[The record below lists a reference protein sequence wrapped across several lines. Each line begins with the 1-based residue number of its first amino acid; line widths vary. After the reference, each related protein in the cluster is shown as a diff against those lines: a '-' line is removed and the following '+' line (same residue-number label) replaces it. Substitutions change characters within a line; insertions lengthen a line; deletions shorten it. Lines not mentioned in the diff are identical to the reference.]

1 MTAQQLFNALFNA
14 GIFVMVSTLVAS
26 LGMGFTVSQVVAP
39 LRRVGVV
46 VAAVA
51 INSLVVPAAA
61 WGLAE
66 LFPIST
72 AQVVGIVLCCIA
84 AAGPAGLKGAE
95 LAKRADMAFAV
106 SLVIVLMLVNLV
118 AAPLWA
124 KAVVTGATVSA
135 ATIIKDLLL
144 LVLIPLAIGLFC
156 RARYAEHAPSWKAAM
171 EKTSN
176 VSLYFAIAIGIA
188 INWSVFKTLIGS
200 WTIVASVV
208 MVVVFIALGFLIGL
222 REPST
227 RLTGAMVTGMRFQPL
242 GFVIIATQLNNNG
255 AYLAPAL
262 IFALVDT
269 IVVFVVGAELGR
281 LSPATKAEAKQ
292 ATKVPVAKPAE
303 TAS

>member
-1 MTAQQLFNALFNA
+1 MTAQHLFNAIFNA
-14 GIFVMVSTLVAS
+14 GIFIMVSTLVAS

-39 LRRVGVV
+39 LRRVEVVV
-46 VAAVA
+46 VAVVVNSLIVPAVA
-51 INSLVVPAAA
+51 
-61 WGLAE
+61 WGVAE

-72 AQVVGIVLCCIA
+72 PQVVGIVLCCIA

-95 LAKRADMAFAV
+95 LAKRADMALAV

-124 KAVVTGATVSA
+124 KAVVSGATVSA

-144 LVLIPLAIGLFC
+144 LVLVPLAAGLFC
-156 RARYAEHAPSWKAAM
+156 RARYAEHAPGWKSVL

-176 VSLYFAIAIGIA
+176 VALYVAIVIGIG
-188 INWSVFKTLIGS
+188 INWKEFVSLIGS
-200 WTIVASVV
+200 WTIVTSIV
-208 MVVVFIALGFLIGL
+208 MVVVFIALGFLIGV

-255 AYLAPAL
+255 AYLTPAL
-262 IFALVDT
+262 VFALVDT
-269 IVVFVVGAELGR
+269 IVVFVIGAELGR
-281 LSPATKAEAKQ
+281 LSRTKAE
-292 ATKVPVAKPAE
+292 VPETAAALPAE
-303 TAS
+303 GAR

>member
-1 MTAQQLFNALFNA
+1 
-14 GIFVMVSTLVAS
+14 
-26 LGMGFTVSQVVAP
+26 MGFTVSQVLAP
-39 LRRVGVV
+39 LRRVWVV

-51 INSLVVPAAA
+51 INSVVVPAAA

-95 LAKRADMAFAV
+95 LAKRADMALAV

-135 ATIIKDLLL
+135 WTIIEDLLL
-144 LVLIPLAIGLFC
+144 LVLVPLAIGLFC
-156 RARYAEHAPSWKAAM
+156 RARYAEHAPGWKAAL
-171 EKTSN
+171 EKISN
-176 VSLYFAIAIGIA
+176 VALYVAIAIGIA
-188 INWSVFKTLIGS
+188 INWSVFASLLGS
-200 WTIVASVV
+200 WTIVASAV
-208 MVVVFIALGFLIGL
+208 MVVVFTALGFLIGVKD
-222 REPST
+222 PST

-242 GFVIIATQLNNNG
+242 GFVIIATQLDNNG
-255 AYLAPAL
+255 AYLTPAL

-269 IVVFVVGAELGR
+269 VIVFVIGAELGR
-281 LSPATKAEAKQ
+281 RSPAPARARKQ
-292 ATKVPVAKPAE
+292 AVPVAR
-303 TAS
+303 TAG

>member
-1 MTAQQLFNALFNA
+1 MTAQALFNALFNA
-14 GIFVMVSTLVAS
+14 GIFIMVSTLVAS

-39 LRRVGVV
+39 LRRVWVVV
-46 VAAVA
+46 VAVAV
-51 INSLVVPAAA
+51 NSLLVPAVA
-61 WGLAE
+61 WGLAK

-72 AQVVGIVLCCIA
+72 PQVVGIVLCCIA

-95 LAKRADMAFAV
+95 LAKRADMALAV

-144 LVLIPLAIGLFC
+144 LVLIPLAVGLFC
-156 RARYAEHAPSWKAAM
+156 RARYAEHAPGWKAAL
-171 EKTSN
+171 EKVSN
-176 VSLYFAIAIGIA
+176 VALYVAIAIGLG
-188 INWSVFKTLIGS
+188 INWKLFVSLIGS
-200 WTIVASVV
+200 WTIAASVV
-208 MVVVFIALGFLIGL
+208 MVVVFIALGFLIGV
-222 REPST
+222 RDPST

-255 AYLAPAL
+255 AYLTPAL

-269 IVVFVVGAELGR
+269 VVVFVIGAELGR
-281 LSPATKAEAKQ
+281 LSPAKHRAEVARAA
-292 ATKVPVAKPAE
+292 ATATPAG
-303 TAS
+303 TAT